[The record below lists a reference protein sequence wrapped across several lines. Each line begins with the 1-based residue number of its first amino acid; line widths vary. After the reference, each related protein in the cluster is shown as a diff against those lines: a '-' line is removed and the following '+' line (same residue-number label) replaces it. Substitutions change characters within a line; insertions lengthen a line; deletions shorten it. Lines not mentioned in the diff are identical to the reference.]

1 MAGSAQRLITIALA
15 LLLAGCVV
23 LTPDGRI
30 DVAKSRRQA
39 ENACGYAFLRALPV
53 AGTVVGA
60 WFCTFGIDSSF
71 PEADEAPAKPA
82 TKRKPKKPAPEPEPD
97 SEVD

>member
-1 MAGSAQRLITIALA
+1 MAGSAQRLTTIALA
-15 LLLAGCVV
+15 ALLSGCVV
-23 LTPDGRI
+23 LTPDGRV
-30 DVAKSRRQA
+30 DVAKTRRQA

-71 PEADEAPAKPA
+71 PEAEDQPAKPA
-82 TKRKPKKPAPEPEPD
+82 TKRKKRAPEPD
-97 SEVD
+97 ADAEVD